1 MTVMKAFMLK
11 SIAFFMLL
19 AGLGRRA
26 VAQPQS
32 APARR
37 ALPYDSLW
45 ANTHRARLTD
55 SARVYQGLIACQ
67 FLMYAS
73 PDSSRAYVVR
83 ALSLAQ
89 RTHLLR
95 GQAEAYGG
103 LAGLHLY
110 AHEFPA
116 AQHRYQQQLRV
127 GRAMRNPHFVGG
139 AYMGLAS
146 LAKRLGNT
154 AAVDTYYRRAHA
166 AFVAPPRDPDGL
178 LLLLHNQA
186 EYYIEQHQTGRAAPL
201 VREGVALLNARTYP
215 EVRVALLTKLGE
227 VQAWRQQPDSA
238 VATWRRALTF
248 TIADHLYTEAASL
261 HQLLANHY
269 QDRHQPAL
277 ALAEARQ
284 ALALAR
290 RSGSLPHI
298 VEALEPLA
306 HAMQALR
313 LPGAYDSLAR
323 LMVLRDSLRTQENTD
338 ALAEAQAR
346 FHTTEQQARIHSLE
360 QTQRLARQATEL
372 NHLLTQRQLV
382 GGGTVAVLALLLGG
396 AAVWRYRRRQ
406 AVRQLAHDTE
416 LRRQLAADLHDEV
429 GGLLTQISLQGDLMT
444 QGLHPP
450 AEQQQRLARLAEASR
465 TAVRHMADVVWGLSD
480 AGHAPT
486 LGPLLD
492 RLRDHAHEVLPTA
505 GLEVDFYADPALAL
519 LAVPAP
525 IQQAL
530 HLIYKEA
537 LHNAVKHTH
546 GATEVGIR
554 LTRTSRTLH
563 LQVQD
568 DALTASA
575 EHKATGHGLRN
586 MSARALAV
594 GGSVAFSTRT
604 GFGVMVTL
612 PVA

>member
-1 MTVMKAFMLK
+1 MFAAALRP
-11 SIAFFMLL
+11 
-19 AGLGRRA
+19 AG
-26 VAQPQS
+26 AQPRPV
-32 APARR
+32 PAARP
-37 ALPYDSLW
+37 LPYDSLW
-45 ANTHRARLTD
+45 ANTHRAGLPD

-73 PDSSRAYVVR
+73 PDSSRAYVQR
-83 ALSLAQ
+83 ALRLAQ
-89 RTHLLR
+89 RTGLRR

-110 AHEFPA
+110 AHEYPA
-116 AQHRYQQQLRV
+116 AQRTYQQQLRV
-127 GRAMRNPHFVGG
+127 GQAMGNPHFVGG
-139 AYMGLAS
+139 ACMGLAS
-146 LAKRLGNT
+146 LAKRLGNA
-154 AAVDTYYRRAHA
+154 AAVEGYYRRAHA
-166 AFVAPPRDPDGL
+166 AFSAPPGDADGL

-186 EYYIEQHQTGRAAPL
+186 EYYLDQHQPARAAPL
-201 VREGVALLNARTYP
+201 VREGVARLNARTYP
-215 EVRVALLTKLGE
+215 EVRVALLTQLGL
-227 VQAWRQQPDSA
+227 VQARAQQPDSA
-238 VATWRRALTF
+238 AATWHRALALARPDHLDTQAA
-248 TIADHLYTEAASL
+248 TLHRLLADHY
-261 HQLLANHY
+261 LAQH
-269 QDRHQPAL
+269 RPAQ

-284 ALALAR
+284 GVALAR
-290 RSGSLPHI
+290 RSGSLPLL
-298 VEALEPLA
+298 VETLEPLA
-306 HAMQALR
+306 HALQALR

-323 LMVLRDSLRTQENTD
+323 LMGLRDSLQAQENTA

-346 FHTTEQQARIHSLE
+346 FQATEQQARIRSLE
-360 QTQRLARQATEL
+360 QTQRLARQAAEL
-372 NHLLTQRQLV
+372 RRLLTQRQLV
-382 GGGTVAVLALLLGG
+382 GGGTVAGLLLVLG
-396 AAVWRYRRRQ
+396 AVAVRRYRRR
-406 AVRQLAHDTE
+406 AAARQYAHDTA

-429 GGLLTQISLQGDLMT
+429 GGLLTQISLQGDFMH

-450 AEQQQRLARLAEASR
+450 AEQQQRLARLAEAGR

-486 LGPLLD
+486 LGPLLL
-492 RLRDHAHEVLPTA
+492 RLRDHAHDVLPPA
-505 GLEVDFYADPALAL
+505 GLEVDFYADPALAP
-519 LAVPAP
+519 LAVPAH

-568 DALTASA
+568 DALTAA
-575 EHKATGHGLRN
+575 AGPQATGHGLRN

-612 PVA
+612 PVG